1 MQPHLDFGEVSSNSK
16 WRSCRHSGRFLR
28 TFCGKGHVNLRLLQ
42 KMDFMF
48 AKACFDHTGVLV
60 PRTVKPSSNRSEA
73 PPKGL
78 REISD
83 CFPIVLM

>member
-42 KMDFMF
+42 KMDFMI
-48 AKACFDHTGVLV
+48 AKACFDHTGVL
-60 PRTVKPSSNRSEA
+60 RAADGKTKFKSLRSSAEGPA
-73 PPKGL
+73 GD
-78 REISD
+78 I
-83 CFPIVLM
+83 